1 MIGIAP
7 SDEAL
12 LSLADFVKKRE
23 DEITRLRADLAEA
36 MEALKNARLILVDY
50 APDAEDRT
58 IHDALIEIDAITD
71 KYKDSTHGK

>member
-1 MIGIAP
+1 VIDDGIP
-7 SDEAL
+7 SDH
-12 LSLADFVKKRE
+12 
-23 DEITRLRADLAEA
+23 EIIKHLRSALAEA

-71 KYKDSTHGK
+71 KHKDSTHDK